1 MWAFFTTIFMGFIGT
16 FIDMIIVENLRM
28 DGDFGAILAI
38 ATMGSFILSRI
49 GRNDPADENTVD
61 TQAEEE
67 PEQDELSMEEP
78 YPDEPEQD
86 DLNNDTDHT

>member
-1 MWAFFTTIFMGFIGT
+1 MGAFFVTVFMGFVGT

-49 GRNDPADENTVD
+49 GRNDPADENTVYK
-61 TQAEEE
+61 QAEEE
-67 PEQDELSMEEP
+67 LEPDELPAEEPDPEELEQDES
-78 YPDEPEQD
+78 D
-86 DLNNDTDHT
+86 NDTDQT